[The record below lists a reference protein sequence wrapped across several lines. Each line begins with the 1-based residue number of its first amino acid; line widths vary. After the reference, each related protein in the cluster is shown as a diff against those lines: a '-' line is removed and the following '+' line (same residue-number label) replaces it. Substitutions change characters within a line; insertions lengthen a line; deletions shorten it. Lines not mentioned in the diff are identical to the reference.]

1 MASADQFRPGPPPS
15 LTSERWARDFNEIK
29 VIGARNS
36 TQRSAEQ
43 TEIARFWEATGPAIY
58 FPVVRSVAQAPGRE
72 PTQNARLLA
81 IAGVTMDDALVAVM
95 DAKYQYNFW
104 RPITAIRNGDHDGN
118 DATERSSTWMPFVD
132 TPMHPEYPCAH
143 CALAGSLG
151 AVLKQEIG
159 AGPVPTLTTT
169 SITAKGAARSWT
181 RVDDFVQEVAN
192 ARIYDGVHFRTS
204 TEVGTELGRKVGELA
219 AGKYT
224 TARQ

>member
-1 MASADQFRPGPPPS
+1 
-15 LTSERWARDFNEIK
+15 
-29 VIGARNS
+29 
-36 TQRSAEQ
+36 
-43 TEIARFWEATGPAIY
+43 
-58 FPVVRSVAQAPGRE
+58 
-72 PTQNARLLA
+72 
-81 IAGVTMDDALVAVM
+81 MDDALVAVM

-151 AVLKQEIG
+151 AVLKQEID
-159 AGPVPTLTTT
+159 AGSVPALTTT
-169 SITAKGAARSWT
+169 SPTANGASRSWT
-181 RVDDFVQEVAN
+181 RIDDFVQEVAN

-204 TEVGTELGRKVGELA
+204 TEVGTELGRKIGELA
-219 AGKYT
+219 AGRYA